1 MTDGT
6 RAASSLRADLTD
18 AAPVRQHVAKQ
29 IARGH
34 TMTAIAKAAKVKA
47 RTLTRLMS
55 GESDT
60 IRVSSAERLLS
71 VDLPDAARAPKST
84 EKHPTCCALCE
95 DLEWLL
101 SNGETLP
108 IVAMRLG
115 MSEDTAAHHV
125 RRYLPGLRVAS

>member
-1 MTDGT
+1 MT
-6 RAASSLRADLTD
+6 LRADLTD

-34 TMTAIAKAAKVKA
+34 TLTAIRKAAGVKH
-47 RTLTRLMS
+47 RTLARLMS
-55 GESDT
+55 GDSDT
-60 IRVSSAERLLS
+60 IRIAAAQKLLA

-115 MSEDTAAHHV
+115 MSEDTAADHV